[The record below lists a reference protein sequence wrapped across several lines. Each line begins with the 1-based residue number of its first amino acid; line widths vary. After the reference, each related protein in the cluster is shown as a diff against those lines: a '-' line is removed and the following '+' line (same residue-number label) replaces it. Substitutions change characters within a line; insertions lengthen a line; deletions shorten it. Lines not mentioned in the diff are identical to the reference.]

1 MLIIL
6 IYYNNTLYYL
16 ILIEHS
22 FITYCIKPLLRI
34 HVKSKRYFKSAERN
48 QSFVRRILCNCHIE
62 SHIYTKIV
70 SLMIS
75 RETLTAYSKPL

>member
-1 MLIIL
+1 MLIFK
-6 IYYNNTLYYL
+6 YYNNTLYYL

-34 HVKSKRYFKSAERN
+34 HVKSKRYFKSAETESIIR
-48 QSFVRRILCNCHIE
+48 QTDLMQLCHIE